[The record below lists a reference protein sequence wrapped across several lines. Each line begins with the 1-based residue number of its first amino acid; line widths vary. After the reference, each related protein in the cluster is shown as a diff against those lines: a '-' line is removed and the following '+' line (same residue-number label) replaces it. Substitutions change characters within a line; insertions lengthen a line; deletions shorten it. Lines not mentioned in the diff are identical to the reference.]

1 MKSAHFLENN
11 SFFTRLWLIFH
22 LVIALSFALGAFF
35 GGGVKFDA
43 DFMNMMPENEKSKA
57 VRVADKALFSTASK
71 NVFLL
76 VANEDFS
83 KAKKAAEDI
92 FASLNA
98 QSERDKFDSI
108 SLSADISSMEDIRD
122 FVKEWKWN
130 FISKENR
137 ERIAQS
143 PEAFAFTAL
152 ERASGFTIGGL
163 DDIESDPF
171 MLEDAVLEDY
181 LGAISDSG
189 IAMSAKDGV
198 LASEYEGVWYVMIRA
213 VLSEKG
219 ERLLSRE
226 NAVPLLEKVA
236 KESEKD
242 GTRVVFYGTPFHSYN
257 ASTSAQREIT
267 IISTICTIAL
277 LVLLVFTFKSA
288 KPILFSLFSVAISV
302 LTALFATHAIF
313 GSVHT
318 LTLVFG
324 TSLLGSSIDYSLHFF
339 INWKNGSLKS
349 GSEIRRKLFAPL
361 SLSLFSTEIC
371 YALLLFAPFALV
383 KQMAVFSFCGIM
395 STFLTSISIFPLL
408 SVPSEKQAPS
418 TRLFCLHN
426 AKMKI
431 ALKVLLASLCAIT
444 TALNAGSVK
453 MKNNISALYKMDGKL
468 KDDTILAYKILR
480 YNPTNFFIVSAK
492 SAQEVLEKE
501 ERLASRIEGGCT
513 ATSRFVSSVKAQKE
527 AKGDAKALLPYV
539 GALHEYLG
547 FSGES
552 SQKVIEDCQSD
563 KFFRI
568 EDDFEELPATLKSV
582 LGALWI
588 GKVGKEFYS
597 VVIPSKI
604 EDEGMMKKIA
614 NSESGVYF
622 ESKVESVSSSLDE
635 LTLFIVK
642 IFLISFA
649 IIFVVL
655 RFFYSW
661 RDTIKIAT
669 VPILSIGAIVSLF
682 ALLKQSLEFF
692 SVIGMVLVFGLGLDY
707 IIYATQKNESED
719 EKEAITLSFLT
730 TAISFG
736 SLALSS
742 FVPVH
747 VLGLS
752 ILTGLSAA
760 FICTI
765 L

>member
-1 MKSAHFLENN
+1 MKSEHFLENN

-22 LVIALSFALGAFF
+22 LVIALSFALSAVLK
-35 GGGVKFDA
+35 GGVKFDA
-43 DFMNMMPENEKSKA
+43 DFMNMMPENAKSKA
-57 VRVADKALFSTASK
+57 VRVADKALSGTAAK

-98 QSERDKFDSI
+98 KNERDKFDSI
-108 SLSADISSMEDIRD
+108 SLNADISSMEDIRD

-137 ERIAQS
+137 ERIKKS

-152 ERASGFTIGGL
+152 ERAAGFTIGGL

-171 MLEDAVLEDY
+171 MLEDSSLEDY

-219 ERLLSRE
+219 ERLLSHD
-226 NAVPLLEKVA
+226 NAVPLIEKVS

-242 GTRVVFYGTPFHSYN
+242 GTRVIFYGTPFHSHK

-267 IISTICTIAL
+267 IISTICTIGVLAL
-277 LVLLVFTFKSA
+277 LIFTFRSA

-302 LTALFATHAIF
+302 LTALFATHALF
-313 GSVHT
+313 GNVHT

-339 INWKNGSLKS
+339 INWKKGEMKS
-349 GSEIRRKLFAPL
+349 GSEIRQKLFAPL

-371 YALLLFAPFALV
+371 YALLLFAPFTLV
-383 KQMAVFSFCGIM
+383 KQMAVFSFSGIM

-408 SVPSEKQAPS
+408 SVPSEKKERT
-418 TRLFCLHN
+418 TRLFCIKS

-431 ALKVLLASLCAIT
+431 ALKALLAALCVLTI
-444 TALNAGSVK
+444 ALNTSSVK
-453 MKNNISALYKMDGKL
+453 MKNNISALYKMEGKL

-501 ERLASRIEGGCT
+501 ERLSSLIEGGYT
-513 ATSRFVSSVKAQKE
+513 ATSRFVPSVKAQKD
-527 AKGDAKALLPYV
+527 AKETSKALLPYV
-539 GALHEYLG
+539 SDLHEYLG
-547 FSGES
+547 FSSES

-568 EDDFEELPATLKSV
+568 ENDFDELPATLKSV
-582 LGALWI
+582 LGALWL
-588 GKVGKEFYS
+588 GEVDGEFYS

-604 EDEGMMKKIA
+604 ESDEMMKKIA
-614 NSESGVYF
+614 NSESGIYF
-622 ESKVESVSSSLDE
+622 ESKVDSVSENLDE
-635 LTLFIVK
+635 LTFFIVK
-642 IFLISFA
+642 MFLISFA

-655 RFFYSW
+655 RFFYGW

-669 VPILSIGAIVSLF
+669 VPILSIGAIVSVF

-692 SVIGMVLVFGLGLDY
+692 SVIGMILVFGLGLDY
-707 IIYATQKNESED
+707 IIYATQKKESES

-736 SLALSS
+736 ALALSS